1 MSIKGLFHIISILNS
16 PKNYC
21 LIYFHVLIQVG
32 VTIATQKKVYV
43 FENLC
48 YNDKR
53 FSIGGKMITFE
64 KISNFP
70 KGTLCNQLIDAYSFD
85 SSISKNFLD
94 SWKEYDDFFYSNLDI
109 ANKYGFVT
117 LVDGVPVGHIT
128 WDPRNRPEYV
138 IIGHN
143 CILTSYKGKGY
154 GKIQLQEAIRRIKEY
169 NVKKVVVT
177 TNEVLIPAQKNYL
190 SVGFKEV
197 ARRQNL
203 ETPFAAKHIDYEL
216 VF

>member
-1 MSIKGLFHIISILNS
+1 
-16 PKNYC
+16 
-21 LIYFHVLIQVG
+21 
-32 VTIATQKKVYV
+32 
-43 FENLC
+43 
-48 YNDKR
+48 
-53 FSIGGKMITFE
+53 MITFE

-203 ETPFAAKHIDYEL
+203 ETPFSAKHIDYEL